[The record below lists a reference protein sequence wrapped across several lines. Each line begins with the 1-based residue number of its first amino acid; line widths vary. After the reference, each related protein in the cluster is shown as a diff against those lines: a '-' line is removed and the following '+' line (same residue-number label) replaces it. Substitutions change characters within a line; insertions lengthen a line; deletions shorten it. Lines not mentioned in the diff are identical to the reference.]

1 MNLLWLGL
9 AYCVGSYAGYLIGRG
24 KMEETIDIT
33 LESLMNNG
41 FLRYKKDQDGNVE
54 IMKWNEN
61 ES

>member
-9 AYCVGSYAGYLIGRG
+9 AYCVGSYAGFLFG
-24 KMEETIDIT
+24 KGKTTETIDLT
-33 LESLMNNG
+33 LESLIDNG
-41 FLRYKKDQDGNVE
+41 FLRYKKDKDGNVE